1 MSGGKVTVGWGMVY
15 VGSGSMVTVGRIVTF
30 VVDVMVDVG
39 RVIDGLVTV
48 G

>member
-1 MSGGKVTVGWGMVY
+1 MVY
-15 VGSGSMVTVGRIVTF
+15 VGSGSMVTVGEVVTV
-30 VVDVMVDVG
+30 VVDATVDVG